1 MGARWCSGS
10 RNGAQVRALGSRD
23 VRSEQVRFFREV
35 EEPVV
40 VAGGGALPASE
51 CGVARET
58 SAMRA
63 PVVSVAA
70 WGVGLGQQRKVDG
83 GPSRVSAQRQTS
95 LFFFLFS
102 FSFLYYQITV

>member
-1 MGARWCSGS
+1 MGARRCSGS
-10 RNGAQVRALGSRD
+10 RNGAQVRAPGSCD

-40 VAGGGALPASE
+40 VAGGGAPPTSE

-63 PVVSVAA
+63 PVVNVAA
-70 WGVGLGQQRKVDG
+70 WGVGLEQQRKVDG
-83 GPSRVSAQRQTS
+83 GPSIVSAQRQTS
-95 LFFFLFS
+95 LFFFLFLIC
-102 FSFLYYQITV
+102 FLF